1 MKLYRNYEKT
11 KKAIRDAFI
20 SEVMDKKDFDNVTVK
35 NIIEKADIAKSTYYY
50 HYKDIDTLINEICE
64 EIINDLAKHLKKLND
79 GGNDK
84 KYFYISELTK
94 VLLQY
99 DNFFRALFKSSK
111 SRYFIVLLTG
121 RLRTRFSNERILVRD
136 IKEHTSDIEK
146 TIIIN
151 VLANGIAYS
160 FADYYLGSLNV
171 TLEELANMIIDKLLS
186 RLFL

>member
-1 MKLYRNYEKT
+1 M
-11 KKAIRDAFI
+11 
-20 SEVMDKKDFDNVTVK
+20 
-35 NIIEKADIAKSTYYY
+35 
-50 HYKDIDTLINEICE
+50 
-64 EIINDLAKHLKKLND
+64 
-79 GGNDK
+79 
-84 KYFYISELTK
+84 
-94 VLLQY
+94 
-99 DNFFRALFKSSK
+99 
-111 SRYFIVLLTG
+111 LLTG